1 MSIAAHVSEKST
13 GLTCRDIRVAFRGR
27 EVLSGIDLDLTAGEW
42 LGLIGP
48 NGAGKSTL
56 LRAIVGL
63 VDAGGTV
70 ALPDGRKPRATD
82 IAMVAQAPVL
92 PEGMSVS
99 EYVLLGRTAHLG
111 WLARESRL
119 DRSIVASIIRRLDL
133 HEFAG
138 RLVSTL
144 SGGEAQR
151 AIVARALAQQAP
163 ILLLDEPTSALDVG
177 HQMSVLELVDE
188 LRHLDGL
195 TVIAVMHDLST
206 AARYADRLAL
216 LDAGHIVAEGPPEH
230 VLEAER
236 LSKVYATSLTV
247 QTIAGEL
254 VVLPSPRKP
263 TRGNPPTT
271 QSGELPRQRS
281 RVSQPPTHDHPT
293 SATRSVRHDNR

>member
-1 MSIAAHVSEKST
+1 MSIATPESENAT
-13 GLTCRDIRVAFRGR
+13 GLICRDVRVAFRGR
-27 EVLSGIDLDLTAGEW
+27 EVLSGVDLDLRAGEW

-63 VDAGGTV
+63 VEATGTV
-70 ALPDGRKPRATD
+70 TLPDGRTPRATD
-82 IAMVAQAPVL
+82 IAIVAQTPVL

-111 WLARESRL
+111 WLARESKA
-119 DRSIVASIIRRLDL
+119 DRGIVASIIRRLDL

-163 ILLLDEPTSALDVG
+163 VLLLDEPTSALDVG

-195 TVIAVMHDLST
+195 TVVAVMHDLST

-230 VLEAER
+230 VLEADR
-236 LSKVYATSLTV
+236 LSNVYATPLTV

-254 VVLPSPRKP
+254 VVLPSPRTQTRHHKP
-263 TRGNPPTT
+263 
-271 QSGELPRQRS
+271 S
-281 RVSQPPTHDHPT
+281 
-293 SATRSVRHDNR
+293 SATRKVHHDHR